1 MENDDLTTRLADLA
15 DDCTPPIDPV
25 TGALQHASRLRRRRA
40 GIVTGVSVLVASA
53 TVAGTVLAET
63 SASSPAPSAGR
74 ATTTEYLPW
83 PSRGDLGDD
92 QTARAQA
99 VRAWDKAGGGA
110 HRDVRVLYGT
120 GKAGAGT
127 DGSVPTVFLLEGT
140 AKDGELRIAWVTTA
154 DSGAGQSDGLTVRAD
169 RPAPDPSATVDVGF
183 VVRTGVGGTQQ
194 WTAFD
199 LAAPGMTVVVPSI
212 QGAELLPGEKLGP
225 EGVFVERT
233 AGADGTEVFVMR
245 DGATVSNHRIGS

>member
-1 MENDDLTTRLADLA
+1 MEYDDLSTRLADLA

-25 TGALQHASRLRRRRA
+25 AGALRHASRLRRRRA
-40 GIVTGVSVLVASA
+40 GIVTGVSVLVASVA
-53 TVAGTVLAET
+53 VAGTVLAESRA
-63 SASSPAPSAGR
+63 SAPAPSATR

-83 PSRGDLGDD
+83 PSRGELGDD
-92 QTARAQA
+92 QAARAEA
-99 VRAWDKAGGGA
+99 VRAWDEAGGGA
-110 HRDVRVLYGT
+110 HREVRVLYGT
-120 GKAGAGT
+120 GKAGVDTG
-127 DGSVPTVFLLEGT
+127 GSVPAVFLLEGM
-140 AKDGELRIAWVTTA
+140 AKDGELRIAWVTTG
-154 DSGAGQSDGLTVRAD
+154 DSGAGQSGGLTVRTD

-183 VVRTGVGGTQQ
+183 VVRTSVGGTQQ

-212 QGAELLPGEKLGP
+212 LGAELLPGEKLGP

-233 AGADGTEVFVMR
+233 AGADGTEVFVKR